1 MRPEDWER
9 MTWAA
14 RLSYLR
20 NLTDYENELRR
31 REQAIGNQI
40 NNHRHGSTEA
50 RGPNPIWT
58 QHQAKQIYRLIP
70 KDSPQEIEKRQQELM
85 EL

>member
-1 MRPEDWER
+1 MS
-9 MTWAA
+9 WAA

-20 NLTDYENELRR
+20 NLTAYETELRR

-40 NNHRHGSTEA
+40 NNHRRGSTEA

-70 KDSPQEIEKRQQELM
+70 KDSQQEITQRQREL
-85 EL
+85 EQL